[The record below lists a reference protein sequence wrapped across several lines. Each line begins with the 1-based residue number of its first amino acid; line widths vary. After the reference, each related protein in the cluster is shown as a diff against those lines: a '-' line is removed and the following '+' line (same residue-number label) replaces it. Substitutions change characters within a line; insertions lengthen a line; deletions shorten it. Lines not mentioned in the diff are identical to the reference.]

1 MALAPCRECG
11 NQMSDS
17 ATACPHC
24 GYRAPVQTGQLVVQR
39 RAKYQGMAYGT
50 EVFVDDRNY
59 GTVRRAGKPL
69 IVNLPVGTHALRLV
83 TDNIPPMPAT
93 IINGTVN
100 IAPKQQTT
108 VEVWAATWGWKAEI
122 L

>member
-1 MALAPCRECG
+1 MALVPCMECG

-17 ATACPHC
+17 APTCPPC

-39 RAKYQGMAYGT
+39 RAKYTGSAYAT
-50 EVFVDDRNY
+50 EVIVDGRHY

-69 IVNLPVGTHALRLV
+69 TINLPVGTHALRLV
-83 TDNIPPMPAT
+83 TDNMPPMPAK
-93 IINGTVN
+93 IIDGNVN
-100 IAPKQQTT
+100 IAPKQQAT
-108 VEVWAATWGWKAEI
+108 VEVWGAAWGWKAEI